1 MMHSQARVGWEPVAG
16 HRSAEGCSAASF
28 LPSSLC
34 PSSTSAPPTASAAP
48 RYCDPGRG
56 AAGSTR
62 QLEVPT
68 QLHYKH

>member
-1 MMHSQARVGWEPVAG
+1 MMHSQARIGWGPAAG
-16 HRSAEGCSAASF
+16 HRSAEGRSAASS

-34 PSSTSAPPTASAAP
+34 PSSTSAPPAASAAP

-56 AAGSTR
+56 AAGSTW
-62 QLEVPT
+62 QLEVPS